1 MATRLPIDRYDLAT
15 LTVSILI
22 LVVVYAPPITSHILR
37 VAGWLT
43 VATIYVGWM
52 AFFVW
57 KLMFDV
63 DL

>member
-1 MATRLPIDRYDLAT
+1 MARPPVDRYDLAV

-22 LVVVYAPPITSHILR
+22 LAVVYAPPITSHIVR

-52 AFFVW
+52 GFFIW
-57 KLMFDV
+57 KWVFDV
-63 DL
+63 EL